1 MATGSATRVDLDG
14 GARAS
19 PDHGRGAVAELR
31 GPAQASLQ
39 REAFDAFPY
48 GQLVLDHEG
57 RIVCANRS
65 AARLIESLGLSEGDL
80 SCCSVLGCR
89 APRTA
94 LEAGCVTELALRQ
107 DRPLAEVRVELCTS
121 QGLCAMWVAAAPLGD
136 DRRRVV
142 LQLRPGLVG
151 DRRKATDPD
160 WIAGPRLSIRTLGTT
175 FVEST
180 TGPIGGPWL
189 DQRAGQLLKYLVA
202 ERRRAVSVD
211 EIGES
216 ILASADY
223 AVGTSVRYHVH
234 ALRRKL
240 EPERGLREAS
250 AYIVAR
256 SGSYRLDLEHVAV
269 DADEFERYVTAGLE
283 LADSDPQTG
292 GEKLE
297 RGLAMYRGEFL
308 AELPYTEWALPE
320 RHRLH
325 DLACIALRR
334 LADIRLEC
342 GAPDGAT
349 RALERL
355 AGLQPFDEDVHR
367 RLMEVDIARGRR
379 SDAVRR
385 YETLRSRMRR
395 TFGQDPE
402 FTPADL
408 ARARV

>member
-1 MATGSATRVDLDG
+1 MD
-14 GARAS
+14 GARTS
-19 PDHGRGAVAELR
+19 QGDGRGSLSEL
-31 GPAQASLQ
+31 PAAALQ
-39 REAFDAFPY
+39 REAFEAFPY
-48 GQLVLDHEG
+48 GQLVLDRQG
-57 RIVCANRS
+57 RILCANRR
-65 AARLIESLGLSEGDL
+65 AARLIQSLGLSEESR
-80 SCCSVLGCR
+80 SCCSLLGCS
-89 APRTA
+89 APHTV
-94 LEAGCVTELALRQ
+94 LEAGCVTELALRR
-107 DRPLAEVRVELCTS
+107 DRPLPEIRVELCTS
-121 QGLCAMWVAAAPLGD
+121 EGLCAMWVTAAPLGD
-136 DRRRVV
+136 DQQRVV

-151 DRRKATDPD
+151 DRRKAADPD
-160 WIAGPRLSIRTLGTT
+160 WIAGPRLSIRTLGATV
-175 FVEST
+175 VESNV
-180 TGPIGGPWL
+180 GPIGGPWL

-216 ILASADY
+216 ILPGADY

-240 EPERGLREAS
+240 EPERGVREAS
-250 AYIVAR
+250 AFIVAR
-256 SGSYRLDLEHVAV
+256 SGSYQLDLEHVSV
-269 DADEFERYVTAGLE
+269 DADEFETYVSSGLE
-283 LADSDPQTG
+283 LADSDQQAG
-292 GEKLE
+292 AERLE
-297 RGLAMYRGEFL
+297 RGLAMYRGDFL

-367 RLMEVDIARGRR
+367 RLMEVDISRGRR

-408 ARARV
+408 TRTRV